1 MIRILI
7 VDDEQPIANLIRMN
21 LTRMGYACTCAYD
34 GQEAADL
41 LEKKPFDL
49 VLLDIMLPK
58 YNGYDLLAFIRP
70 MNIPVIFLTAKSDV
84 NDRVKGLKLG
94 AEDYIDKPFELV
106 ELVARIE
113 VVLRRYNKSRK
124 YLSILDIVIDYE
136 GRAVTRNGVK
146 IDLTRKEFDLLVVL
160 CQNPNTALFREAL
173 FERIWETDYMGE
185 TRTLDSHIQRLR
197 RKLGWQDRIKTV
209 HKVGYRLEVP
219 MEDEPRELTDPS

>member
-34 GQEAADL
+34 GQQAADL
-41 LEKKPFDL
+41 VEKESFDL
-49 VLLDIMLPK
+49 ILLDIMLPK
-58 YNGYDLLAFIRP
+58 YDGYDLLAFIRP

-94 AEDYIDKPFELV
+94 AEDYIVKPFEFV

-113 VVLRRYNKSRK
+113 VVLRRYNKRRT

-136 GRAVTRNGVK
+136 GRAVFRDGER
-146 IDLTRKEFDLLVVL
+146 IELTRKEFDLLVVL
-160 CQNPNTALFREAL
+160 CQNPNTALFREEL

-219 MEDEPRELTDPS
+219 KDAMPQELKEAF

>member
-21 LTRMGYACTCAYD
+21 LSRMGYACTCAYD
-34 GQEAADL
+34 GQAAADL
-41 LEKKPFDL
+41 VERESFDL
-49 VLLDIMLPK
+49 ILLDIMLPK
-58 YNGYDLLAFIRP
+58 FDGYDLLAFIRP

-94 AEDYIDKPFELV
+94 AEDYIVKPFELV

-113 VVLRRYNKSRK
+113 VVLRRYNKSRT

-136 GRAVTRNGVK
+136 GRSVLRNGEK
-146 IDLTRKEFDLLVVL
+146 IELTRKEFDLLVVL
-160 CQNPNTALFREAL
+160 CQNPNTALFREQL

-197 RKLGWQDRIKTV
+197 KKLGWEEHIKTV
-209 HKVGYRLEVP
+209 FRIGYRLEV
-219 MEDEPRELTDPS
+219 

>member
-41 LEKKPFDL
+41 LEKNPFDL

-94 AEDYIDKPFELV
+94 AEDYIVKPFELV

-124 YLSILDIVIDYE
+124 YLSILDIVIAYE

>member
-41 LEKKPFDL
+41 LEKNPFDL

-94 AEDYIDKPFELV
+94 AEDYIVKPFELV

-160 CQNPNTALFREAL
+160 CQNPNTALIREAL